1 MFFLANTDEKIID
14 YDPNDPNLV
23 DEPYLDVDNPYE
35 GLGPG
40 RPDSFAR
47 TLLPTAGRQSPDS
60 IGQGKS
66 HCLRTSL
73 LCISVLPIVVCIFRD
88 VYDFSPSWL
97 W

>member
-1 MFFLANTDEKIID
+1 ME
-14 YDPNDPNLV
+14 
-23 DEPYLDVDNPYE
+23 NPYE
-35 GLGPG
+35 GLGPS
-40 RPDSFAR
+40 RPDSFGR

-66 HCLRTSL
+66 SCLRASL
-73 LCISVLPIVVCIFRD
+73 LAYQYFAYLFSLSLYFRD